1 MTDADLPGFFHDAE
15 RTSRRGQR
23 LTLTWSRIRLISAVV
38 AAVGG
43 ALEWDQETAVHPWG
57 LLALVAFSVALVVEI
72 LLWTQQPERDWY
84 AGRAVAESIKTL
96 AWRYAV
102 AGAPFSADVAQPRA
116 LFQERVGEVVAQSEQ
131 RLPLDSDA
139 PSATAA
145 MTALRE
151 APFEQRRKA
160 YLENRLQEQKR
171 WYTGKAQADRRRAM
185 QWRMALIVGEVLA
198 IVLAGGRAFN
208 VWEVDASGI
217 LAAAVASGAAWLAT
231 RRHSSQATGY
241 SLAARELV
249 LVQAKLLDADEG
261 SWAEA
266 VAEAE
271 EAISREHQ
279 MWLASRPVES

>member
-23 LTLTWSRIRLISAVV
+23 LTLTWSRIRLISAV
-38 AAVGG
+38 AAAFGG
-43 ALEWDQETAVHPWG
+43 ALEWEQKTAVHPWG

-72 LLWTQQPERDWY
+72 LLWTQQPERDWHS
-84 AGRAVAESIKTL
+84 GRAVAESIKTL

-102 AGAPFSADVAQPRA
+102 AGAPFPADVARPRA
-116 LFQERVGEVVAQSEQ
+116 LFQQRVGEVVAQSEQ
-131 RLPLDSDA
+131 RLPLDNDD

-151 APFEQRRKA
+151 APFEQRRTT
-160 YLENRLQEQKR
+160 YLENRLQEQKE
-171 WYTGKAQADRRRAM
+171 WYTGKARADRRWAM
-185 QWRMALIVGEVLA
+185 RWRMALVVGEVLA

-208 VWEVDASGI
+208 VWEVDYSGI

-249 LVQAKLLDADEG
+249 LVRAALLEADER

-271 EAISREHQ
+271 ETISREHRT
-279 MWLASRPVES
+279 WLASRPVES

>member
-1 MTDADLPGFFHDAE
+1 MTDADLPGLFHDAE
-15 RTSRRGQR
+15 RASRRGQR
-23 LTLTWSRIRLISAVV
+23 MALGWSKVRLVSAVA

-43 ALEWDQETAVHPWG
+43 ALEWKGATAVHPWG
-57 LLALVAFSVALVVEI
+57 LLALVAFSVALVMEI

-96 AWRYAV
+96 ARRYAV
-102 AGAPFSADVAQPRA
+102 AGAPFSTDVARPRA
-116 LFQERVGEVVAQSEQ
+116 LFGERVAEVVAQSEQ
-131 RLPLDSDA
+131 RLPLDSD

-151 APFEQRRKA
+151 RPFEQRRTT
-160 YLENRLQEQKR
+160 YLQDRLQVQKA
-171 WYTGKAQADRRRAM
+171 WYTEKARADRRRAM
-185 QWRMALIVGEVLA
+185 QWRVALVVGEVLA
-198 IVLAGGRAFN
+198 IVLAGGRAFT
-208 VWEVDASGI
+208 VWDLDYSGI

-231 RRHSSQATGY
+231 RRHSSLATGY

-249 LVQAKLLDADEG
+249 LVQAKLQDADEA

-271 EAISREHQ
+271 ESISREHQ
-279 MWLASRPVES
+279 LWPASRPVEE